1 MMDDA
6 EIALVGMGTLAMPVK
21 VAVRKLR
28 AQGKKV
34 GFVRVRWFRPFPT
47 QELQEALAGVA
58 AVGVIDRDFSF
69 GSTFHSGVLANDLRS
84 ALYPANNRPKIVSF
98 IAGLGGREVS
108 AANVMDMTKT
118 IFDAAE
124 GVGPDT
130 QDTYWIGARE

>member
-1 MMDDA
+1 
-6 EIALVGMGTLAMPVK
+6 VK

-47 QELQEALAGVA
+47 PELQEALAGVH
-58 AVGVIDRDFSF
+58 AVGVINRDFSF
-69 GSTFHSGVLANDLRS
+69 GSPFYSGVLANELRS
-84 ALYPANNRPKIVSF
+84 ALYPAKNRPRIVSF

-108 AANVMDMTKT
+108 TANVMDLTKT
-118 IFDAAE
+118 VFDAAE
-124 GVGPDT
+124 GVGADA